1 MVAVAEWIVENTT
14 LLVQIVL
21 IIIGAFLVVK
31 IFNRLISSLEKR
43 GELEKG
49 TLVNL
54 KKFFQILIYSI
65 AAIVLISFLTED
77 VTAAVAGL
85 GISALVLG
93 FGLNNIIENWVSGV
107 LLISG
112 KTYAIGDVIRIGDL
126 TGTVVDISL
135 RTTKLKTYDRNE
147 IIIPNSVLVKEK
159 IINLTGGAKESVASI
174 TFSLEYTVNPEK
186 VKSIIETVMKNHKSV
201 IFDLKRKREIRFIFR
216 NKEWANEIEALF
228 WINEPSNEEFIKSN
242 IAEIVQK
249 EFKKESIL
257 PPVPSLMRK
266 EFLTGQKPSAD
277 EQME

>member
-1 MVAVAEWIVENTT
+1 MVAVVEWIVENTG
-14 LLVQIVL
+14 LLVQIILTIVS
-21 IIIGAFLVVK
+21 AFLVVK

-65 AAIVLISFLTED
+65 AAIILISFLTED

-174 TFSLEYTVNPEK
+174 TFSLEYTINPEK
-186 VKSIIETVMKNHKSV
+186 VKSIIETVLKNHKSV

-216 NKEWANEIEALF
+216 NKEWTNEMEALF

-266 EFLTGQKPSAD
+266 EFLTGQKPSDD

>member
-1 MVAVAEWIVENTT
+1 MVAVVEWIVENTT
-14 LLVQIVL
+14 LLVQIIL
-21 IIIGAFLVVK
+21 TIIGAFLVVK
-31 IFNRLISSLEKR
+31 IFNRLIRSLEKR

-77 VTAAVAGL
+77 VTAAIAGL

-159 IINLTGGAKESVASI
+159 IINLTGGAHESVASI
-174 TFSLEYTVNPEK
+174 IFSVEYTVNPEK
-186 VKSIIETVMKNHKSV
+186 VKSIIEMVLKNHKSV
-201 IFDLKRKREIRFIFR
+201 VFNLKRKREIRFIFR

-266 EFLTGQKPSAD
+266 EFLTGQNPSDD